1 MAGFAAQDLEI
12 VNAPFTD
19 ERYGDGMRK
28 GDVEGCEAVHRA
40 IMTMYQDGTA
50 GCCASGSGTAG
61 SSSSGRCRSS
71 RVARYVGARGY
82 RRRVAEDRVAWDELL
97 AAGFLHGVREAHREA
112 TLALFRGLSR
122 SAGFKERTYGVG
134 AFELLETHLDRV
146 FGRGELGRHVARD
159 DLNGSPGWRFER
171 YRVLLKRHEFGNVRG
186 IRWDRDSP
194 TKQAVARQGY
204 VEDPQ
209 LELPLGIPRDTPGVV
224 TLVLAHSA
232 SEEPLEMELFLGRPR
247 WNADGGT
254 AWHWVKQI
262 DDTVGPDPRRKLVER
277 TLPLWDDHAD
287 VPMRLR
293 GETKS
298 A

>member
-1 MAGFAAQDLEI
+1 M
-12 VNAPFTD
+12 
-19 ERYGDGMRK
+19 
-28 GDVEGCEAVHRA
+28 
-40 IMTMYQDGTA
+40 
-50 GCCASGSGTAG
+50 
-61 SSSSGRCRSS
+61 
-71 RVARYVGARGY
+71 
-82 RRRVAEDRVAWDELL
+82 AEDRVVWDELL
-97 AAGFLHGVREAHREA
+97 AAGFLHALREAHRDA
-112 TLALFRGLSR
+112 TLAVLGSLSR
-122 SAGFKERTYGVG
+122 AAGFTERSYGVS
-134 AFELLETHLDRV
+134 AFDVLATWIDRV
-146 FGRGELGRHVARD
+146 FEDEPQVVRD
-159 DLNGSPGWRFER
+159 DLNGSPGWRYGP

-209 LELPLGIPRDTPGVV
+209 LELPLGIHRDTPGVV

-232 SEEPLEMELFLGRPR
+232 TDEPLEMELFLGRPR

-254 AWHWVKQI
+254 AWHWVREL
-262 DDTVGPDPRRKLVER
+262 DDAIGPDPRRKLVER
-277 TLPLWDDHAD
+277 TMPLWDGGETD

>member
-1 MAGFAAQDLEI
+1 M
-12 VNAPFTD
+12 
-19 ERYGDGMRK
+19 
-28 GDVEGCEAVHRA
+28 
-40 IMTMYQDGTA
+40 
-50 GCCASGSGTAG
+50 
-61 SSSSGRCRSS
+61 
-71 RVARYVGARGY
+71 
-82 RRRVAEDRVAWDELL
+82 AEDRVAWDELL

-112 TLALFRGLSR
+112 TRALFNGLSR
-122 SAGFKERTYGVG
+122 EAGFKERTYGVG
-134 AFELLETHLDRV
+134 AFETLAHHLDRV
-146 FGRGELGRHVARD
+146 FGRGELAKQVVRD
-159 DLNGSPGWRFER
+159 DLNGSPGWRYGR

-209 LELPLGIPRDTPGVV
+209 LTLPLGLDAHDTPGVV

-232 SEEPLEMELFLGRPR
+232 TEDPFEMELFLGRPR

-254 AWHWVKQI
+254 AWHWVKQL
-262 DDTVGPDPRRKLVER
+262 DDTIGPDPRRKLVER
-277 TLPLWDDHAD
+277 TMPLWDDKEDD

-293 GETKS
+293 GETKT

>member
-1 MAGFAAQDLEI
+1 MAE
-12 VNAPFTD
+12 
-19 ERYGDGMRK
+19 E
-28 GDVEGCEAVHRA
+28 
-40 IMTMYQDGTA
+40 
-50 GCCASGSGTAG
+50 
-61 SSSSGRCRSS
+61 
-71 RVARYVGARGY
+71 
-82 RRRVAEDRVAWDELL
+82 RVAWDELL

-112 TLALFRGLSR
+112 TLVLFGGLSR
-122 SAGFKERTYGVG
+122 AAGFKERTYGVG

-146 FGRGELGRHVARD
+146 FDKGDLARLVVRD
-159 DLNGSPGWRFER
+159 DLNGSPGWRYGP

-209 LELPLGIPRDTPGVV
+209 LTLPLGGLEAHDTPGVV

-254 AWHWVKQI
+254 AWHWVKQL
-262 DDTVGPDPRRKLVER
+262 DDAIGPDPRRKLVER
-277 TLPLWDDHAD
+277 TMPLWGDDHDD

-293 GETKS
+293 GETKT

>member
-1 MAGFAAQDLEI
+1 M
-12 VNAPFTD
+12 
-19 ERYGDGMRK
+19 
-28 GDVEGCEAVHRA
+28 
-40 IMTMYQDGTA
+40 
-50 GCCASGSGTAG
+50 
-61 SSSSGRCRSS
+61 
-71 RVARYVGARGY
+71 
-82 RRRVAEDRVAWDELL
+82 AEDRVVWDELL
-97 AAGFLHGVREAHREA
+97 AAGFLHALREAHRDA
-112 TLALFRGLSR
+112 TLAVLGSLSR
-122 SAGFKERTYGVG
+122 AAGFTERSYGVS
-134 AFELLETHLDRV
+134 AFDVLSTWIDRV
-146 FGRGELGRHVARD
+146 FEDEPRVVRD
-159 DLNGSPGWRFER
+159 DLNGSPGWRFGPFGGGRNVVPANVVPANVVAAEESGA

-209 LELPLGIPRDTPGVV
+209 LELPLGIRRDTPGVV

-232 SEEPLEMELFLGRPR
+232 TDEPLEMELFLGRPR

-254 AWHWVKQI
+254 AWHWVKEL
-262 DDTVGPDPRRKLVER
+262 DDAIGPDPRRKLVER
-277 TLPLWDDHAD
+277 TMPLWDDGEAD

>member
-1 MAGFAAQDLEI
+1 M
-12 VNAPFTD
+12 
-19 ERYGDGMRK
+19 
-28 GDVEGCEAVHRA
+28 
-40 IMTMYQDGTA
+40 
-50 GCCASGSGTAG
+50 
-61 SSSSGRCRSS
+61 
-71 RVARYVGARGY
+71 
-82 RRRVAEDRVAWDELL
+82 AEDRVVWDELL
-97 AAGFLHGVREAHREA
+97 AAGFLHALREAHRDA
-112 TLALFRGLSR
+112 TLAVLGSLSR
-122 SAGFKERTYGVG
+122 AAGFTERSYGVS
-134 AFELLETHLDRV
+134 AFDVLATWIDRV
-146 FGRGELGRHVARD
+146 FEDEPQVVRD
-159 DLNGSPGWRFER
+159 DLNGSPGWRYGP

-209 LELPLGIPRDTPGVV
+209 LELPLGIGRDTPGVV

-232 SEEPLEMELFLGRPR
+232 TDEPLEMELFLGRPR

-254 AWHWVKQI
+254 AWHWVRQL
-262 DDTVGPDPRRKLVER
+262 DDAIGPDPRRKLVER
-277 TLPLWDDHAD
+277 TMPLWDDGEAD